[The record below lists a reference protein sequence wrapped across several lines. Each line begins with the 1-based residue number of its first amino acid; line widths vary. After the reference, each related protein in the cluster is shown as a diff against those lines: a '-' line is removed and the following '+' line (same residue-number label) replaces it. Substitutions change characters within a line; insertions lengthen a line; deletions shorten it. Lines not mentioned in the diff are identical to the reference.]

1 MTDQNE
7 IDRVMVDQPM
17 LFARMLEAIAQLG
30 EIQKVIAKSLVDV
43 HMTPDHK
50 MLVSGNL
57 AGAINAMN
65 RASHLIM
72 HASITDSATP
82 GAYPISSFTYILVYE
97 DAKDAAKGKAVAEFL
112 KWAIHD
118 GQKFADALH
127 YAPLPDAVVKKVETK
142 LETLRSGDKKLLS
155 GS

>member
-30 EIQKVIAKSLVDV
+30 EVQKVIAKSLVDV

-72 HASITDSATP
+72 HASITDSE
-82 GAYPISSFTYILVYE
+82 I
-97 DAKDAAKGKAVAEFL
+97 
-112 KWAIHD
+112 
-118 GQKFADALH
+118 AD
-127 YAPLPDAVVKKVETK
+127 E
-142 LETLRSGDKKLLS
+142 EG
-155 GS
+155 GSAGHH

>member
-1 MTDQNE
+1 MTKESE
-7 IDRVMVDQPM
+7 IDRVMADQPL

-50 MLVSGNL
+50 VIVSGNM

-72 HASITDSATP
+72 HASITDSE
-82 GAYPISSFTYILVYE
+82 I
-97 DAKDAAKGKAVAEFL
+97 
-112 KWAIHD
+112 
-118 GQKFADALH
+118 
-127 YAPLPDAVVKKVETK
+127 TK
-142 LETLRSGDKKLLS
+142 DKKE
-155 GS
+155 GCAGHH

>member
-72 HASITDSATP
+72 HASIKDSE
-82 GAYPISSFTYILVYE
+82 I
-97 DAKDAAKGKAVAEFL
+97 
-112 KWAIHD
+112 
-118 GQKFADALH
+118 AD
-127 YAPLPDAVVKKVETK
+127 E
-142 LETLRSGDKKLLS
+142 EG
-155 GS
+155 GSAGHH

>member
-30 EIQKVIAKSLVDV
+30 EVQKVIAKSLVDV

-50 MLVSGNL
+50 VIVSGNL

-72 HASITDSATP
+72 HASIKDSEITKDQES
-82 GAYPISSFTYILVYE
+82 GA
-97 DAKDAAKGKAVAEFL
+97 G
-112 KWAIHD
+112 H
-118 GQKFADALH
+118 H
-127 YAPLPDAVVKKVETK
+127 
-142 LETLRSGDKKLLS
+142 
-155 GS
+155 